1 VSFAWGTVR
10 VRGGEPQ
17 PAARVDGEVVL
28 LREVLDDPLPDLN
41 ALVEG
46 GAGLWEE
53 VRGRAEGTGTRLAMA
68 DCEPVLPVRVTDYV
82 DFYASL
88 EHATN
93 VGRLFRPDAPL
104 APNWRW
110 LPVGYHGRASTV
122 VVSGTDVVRPH
133 GQAQNGP
140 QPELRP
146 SLALDFECELGFV
159 CGPSTQPGE
168 RVAIDEAD
176 ERIFGF
182 VLLNDWSA
190 RDVQAWEYVPLGPF
204 LGKSFATS
212 VSAWIVP
219 PAELTLVEPRA
230 QDPAPLDYLRAER
243 PWTVDVDV
251 HVELNGEH
259 LARVNPSWLY
269 WSPQQMLAH
278 ATVNGAKLTAGDLF
292 GTGTISGEHDDSL
305 GCLLER
311 FRGERWLDDGDEVVL
326 RAEPFGEVRGRIAP
340 AV

>member
-1 VSFAWGTVR
+1 
-10 VRGGEPQ
+10 
-17 PAARVDGEVVL
+17 
-28 LREVLDDPLPDLN
+28 VLDDPLPDLN

-46 GAGLWEE
+46 GADLWAQ
-53 VRGRAEGTGTRLAMA
+53 VRAKAEGTGTRVAMA

-82 DFYASL
+82 DFYASI

-159 CGPSTQPGE
+159 CGPSTRRGE
-168 RVAIDEAD
+168 RIAIDDAA

-190 RDVQAWEYVPLGPF
+190 RDIQAWEYVPLGPF

-212 VSAWIVP
+212 ISPWIVP
-219 PAELTLVEPRA
+219 PSELSRVAPRE
-230 QDPAPLDYLRAER
+230 QDPPPLDYLRAAES
-243 PWTVDVDV
+243 WAVDVDIEV
-251 HVELNGEH
+251 LVGDEVV
-259 LARVNPSWLY
+259 ARCNPRGLY
-269 WSPQQMLAH
+269 WTPAQMLAH
-278 ATVNGAKLTAGDLF
+278 ATVNGARLSAGDLF
-292 GTGTISGEHDDSL
+292 GTGTISGTEPGTL
-305 GCLLER
+305 GCLLEAE
-311 FRGERWLDDGDEVVL
+311 RGARWLEDGDEVVM
-326 RAEPFGEVRGRIAP
+326 RAGPFGEVRGRIEP
-340 AV
+340 AER

>member
-1 VSFAWGTVR
+1 VR
-10 VRGGEPQ
+10 VGGGDPQ
-17 PAARVDGEVVL
+17 PAARLSADEVVL
-28 LREVLDDPLPDLN
+28 LEGVPDLN

-53 VRGRAEGTGTRLAMA
+53 VRARAEGTGTRMAMA

-104 APNWRW
+104 AANWRW

-122 VVSGTDVVRPH
+122 VVSGTDVVRPC

-140 QPELRP
+140 QPELRATM
-146 SLALDFECELGFV
+146 ALDFECELGFV
-159 CGPSTQPGE
+159 CGPSTRQGE
-168 RVAIDEAD
+168 RIRIDDAA

-190 RDVQAWEYVPLGPF
+190 RDIQAWEYIPLGP
-204 LGKSFATS
+204 LNGKSFATS
-212 VSAWIVP
+212 ISPWIVP
-219 PAELTLVEPRA
+219 PSELTLVEPRA
-230 QDPAPLDYLRAER
+230 QDPPPLDYLRAAQ
-243 PWTVDVDV
+243 PWTVDVDI
-251 HVELNGEH
+251 HVEINGEH
-259 LARVNPSWLY
+259 MARVNPSWLY

-311 FRGERWLDDGDEVVL
+311 FRGERWLNDGDEVVF
-326 RAEPFGEVRGRIAP
+326 RAEPFGDVRGRVCP
-340 AV
+340 AM

>member
-1 VSFAWGTVR
+1 
-10 VRGGEPQ
+10 
-17 PAARVDGEVVL
+17 VDGEVVP
-28 LREVLDDPLPDLN
+28 LDDVPDLT
-41 ALVEG
+41 ALIEG

-53 VRGRAEGTGTRLAMA
+53 VRSKAERAGSREAMA
-68 DCEPVLPVRVTDYV
+68 DCEPVLPVRPTDYV

-93 VGRLFRPDAPL
+93 VGRMFRPDAPL

-133 GQAQNGP
+133 GQAPNGP

-146 SLALDFECELGFV
+146 TLALDFECELGIV
-159 CGPSTQPGE
+159 CGPSTAPGE
-168 RVAIDEAD
+168 RVPIDEAA

-204 LGKSFATS
+204 LGKSFCTS
-212 VSAWIVP
+212 ISPWIVP
-219 PAELTLVEPRA
+219 PSELDLVAPRT
-230 QDPAPLDYLRAER
+230 QDPAPLDYLRAR
-243 PWTVDVDV
+243 DPWTVDVDV
-251 HVELNGEH
+251 HVSVNDEH
-259 LARVNPSWLY
+259 LARVNPAWLY
-269 WSPQQMLAH
+269 WTPQQMLAH
-278 ATVNGAKLTAGDLF
+278 LTVNGAKLSAGDLL

-311 FRGERWLDDGDEVVL
+311 FRGERWLEDGDVVTMS
-326 RAEPFGEVRGRIAP
+326 AEPFGEVTGRVCP
-340 AV
+340 AQ

>member
-1 VSFAWGTVR
+1 M
-10 VRGGEPQ
+10 RGGPPE
-17 PAARVDGEVVL
+17 PAARVGGEVVV
-28 LREVLDDPLPDLN
+28 LREVLDDALPDLN
-41 ALVEG
+41 ALIEG

-53 VRGRAEGTGTRLAMA
+53 VRRRAEGAGSRVAMA
-68 DCEPVLPVRVTDYV
+68 DCEPVLPVRVTDFV

-122 VVSGTDVVRPH
+122 VVSGTDITRPH

-140 QPELRP
+140 EPELRAT
-146 SLALDFECELGFV
+146 LALDFECELGIV
-159 CGPSTQPGE
+159 CGPSTSPGR
-168 RVAIDEAD
+168 RVPIDEAGD
-176 ERIFGF
+176 RIFGF

-190 RDVQAWEYVPLGPF
+190 RDIQAWEYVPLGPF

-212 VSAWIVP
+212 ISPWIVP
-219 PAELTLVEPRA
+219 PSELTLVEPRA
-230 QDPAPLDYLRAER
+230 QDPPPLPYLRAR
-243 PWTVDVDV
+243 VTWTVDVDILV
-251 HVELNGEH
+251 LVNDEQ
-259 LARVNPSWLY
+259 LARVNPAWLY
-269 WSPQQMLAH
+269 WSPQQMIAH
-278 ATVNGAKLTAGDLF
+278 ATVNGAKLTAGDLL

-311 FRGERWLDDGDEVVL
+311 FRGERWLQDGDEVVL
-326 RAEPFGEVRGRIAP
+326 RAEPFGEVRGRVAP
-340 AV
+340 AR